1 MGKFLDR
8 MSQND
13 SKALAARARQ
23 IDTQAKIAQE
33 AIVAKLK
40 NEKARLELKLQDLT
54 DFAPE
59 TTQSLR
65 PGVANW
71 NPEKWAKE
79 LHEVK
84 LNLYEN
90 SVELEIAEST
100 MKEFFGEVDGEDGI
114 TVVEED

>member
-1 MGKFLDR
+1 MGQFLKN

-13 SKALAARARQ
+13 SKALVSRARQ
-23 IDTQAKIAQE
+23 INTQAKIAQE
-33 AIVAKLK
+33 TILAKLK
-40 NEKARLELKLQDLT
+40 NEKATLELKLQDLT

-65 PGVANW
+65 PGIVNW

-84 LNLYEN
+84 LKLYEN
-90 SVELEIAEST
+90 SVELQIAEST
-100 MKEFFGEVDGEDGI
+100 MKEFFGDEEDADDL

>member
-1 MGKFLDR
+1 M
-8 MSQND
+8 
-13 SKALAARARQ
+13 
-23 IDTQAKIAQE
+23 
-33 AIVAKLK
+33 K

-65 PGVANW
+65 PGVKDW
-71 NPEKWAKE
+71 NPSQWAKE

-84 LNLYEN
+84 LALYEN
-90 SVELEIAEST
+90 SVELQIAEST
-100 MKEFFGEVDGEDGI
+100 MAEFFGDATEEL

>member
-1 MGKFLDR
+1 MGQFLQR

-13 SKALAARARQ
+13 SKALVARARQ

-33 AIVAKLK
+33 AILAKLK
-40 NEKARLELKLQDLT
+40 NEKASLELRLQDLT

-84 LNLYEN
+84 LKLYEN
-90 SVELEIAEST
+90 SVELQIAEST
-100 MKEFFGEVDGEDGI
+100 MKEFFGDDDADDL

>member
-1 MGKFLDR
+1 MGKFLQR

-13 SKALAARARQ
+13 SKALVARARQ
-23 IDTQAKIAQE
+23 IDTQAKIAQD
-33 AIVAKLK
+33 AIIAKLK

-71 NPEKWAKE
+71 DPQKWAKE

-84 LNLYEN
+84 LALYEN
-90 SVELEIAEST
+90 SVELQIAEDT
-100 MKEFFGEVDGEDGI
+100 MKDFFGDDETDVAI
-114 TVVEED
+114 VEED